1 MIKEFREFIARGN
14 VIDLAVGIIIGAAF
28 TSIVSSLV
36 EDLINPILGLLTG
49 GIDFTNKY
57 IVLSGTVPDGASL
70 AAARNSGAAI
80 FAYGSF
86 LMAVLN
92 FLIIAWAVFLL
103 VKVVNRLQRAALRQK
118 VEEPAPAGPT
128 QEELLA
134 QIRDLLAD
142 RATMADYPLPRP

>member
-1 MIKEFREFIARGN
+1 MIREFREFIARGN

-28 TSIVSSLV
+28 TAIVNSV
-36 EDLINPILGLLTG
+36 VVDLINPILGLLTG

-57 IVLSGTVPDGASL
+57 IVLSGNVPEGASL
-70 AAARNSGAAI
+70 AAARDSGAAI

-103 VKVVNRLQRAALRQK
+103 VKVVNRLQRAALRQQ
-118 VEEPAPAGPT
+118 ETPPAADGPT

-142 RATMADYPLPRP
+142 RSVMADYTLPRP

>member
-1 MIKEFREFIARGN
+1 MFREFKTFIARGN

-28 TSIVSSLV
+28 TGIVNSLV
-36 EDLINPILGLLTG
+36 ADLINPVLGLLTG
-49 GIDFTNKY
+49 GIDFTDRY
-57 IVLSGTVPDGASL
+57 LVLSGSVADGSSL
-70 AAARNSGAAI
+70 AVARQSGAAI
-80 FAYGSF
+80 LAYGSF

-103 VKVVNRLQRAALRQK
+103 VKVINRMQSAAFRK
-118 VEEPAPAGPT
+118 EEAEEPAVGPS

-142 RATMADYPLPRP
+142 RAARI

>member
-1 MIKEFREFIARGN
+1 MFREFKTFIARGN

-28 TSIVSSLV
+28 TGIVNSLV
-36 EDLINPILGLLTG
+36 ADLINPVLGLLTG
-49 GIDFTNKY
+49 GIDFTDRY
-57 IVLSGTVPDGASL
+57 LVLSGTVPDGSSL
-70 AAARNSGAAI
+70 AVARQSGAAI

-86 LMAVLN
+86 LMAMLN

-103 VKVVNRLQRAALRQK
+103 VKVINRVQSAAFHKQEA
-118 VEEPAPAGPT
+118 EEPAAGPS

-142 RATMADYPLPRP
+142 RAARI

>member
-1 MIKEFREFIARGN
+1 MIKEFKEFIARGN

-28 TSIVSSLV
+28 TAIVNSLV

-49 GIDFTNKY
+49 GIDFTNQY
-57 IVLSGTVPDGASL
+57 FVLSGNVPDGASL
-70 AAARNSGAAI
+70 AAARDSGAAI

-92 FLIIAWAVFLL
+92 FLIVAWAVFLL
-103 VKVVNRLQRAALRQK
+103 VKGVNRVRALASAR
-118 VEEPAPAGPT
+118 EEAAEEEAAGPT

-134 QIRDLLAD
+134 QIRDLLAA
-142 RATMADYPLPRP
+142 RE

>member
-28 TSIVSSLV
+28 TSIVNSVV

-142 RATMADYPLPRP
+142 RASPA

>member
-1 MIKEFREFIARGN
+1 MIQEFKTFIARGN

-28 TSIVSSLV
+28 TGIVNSLV
-36 EDLINPILGLLTG
+36 ADLINPVLGLLTG
-49 GIDFTNKY
+49 GIDFTDRY
-57 IVLSGTVPDGASL
+57 LVLSGSVSEGASL
-70 AAARNSGAAI
+70 AAARQAGAAI

-103 VKVVNRLQRAALRQK
+103 VKVINRMQSAAFRRQK
-118 VEEPAPAGPT
+118 AEEPAPTGPS

-142 RATMADYPLPRP
+142 RAAPL

>member
-1 MIKEFREFIARGN
+1 MIREFREFIARGN

-28 TSIVSSLV
+28 TAIVNSVV

-57 IVLSGTVPDGASL
+57 IVLSGNVPEGASL
-70 AAARNSGAAI
+70 AAARDSGAAI

-103 VKVVNRLQRAALRQK
+103 VKVVNRLQRAALRQQ
-118 VEEPAPAGPT
+118 EAEPAPAGPT

-134 QIRDLLAD
+134 QIRDLLAA
-142 RATMADYPLPRP
+142 RSVMADYPLPRP